1 MRLKVLAQKVEPEKK
16 KKKKKHTHKHTT
28 KVSVAPPSVR
38 ISVLF
43 SCKTVAHS
51 ALVLKYR
58 NSGIINCS
66 KGYHRKQ
73 HRRPIV
79 CSAQPV

>member
-16 KKKKKHTHKHTT
+16 KKKKTTHKHTT

-38 ISVLF
+38 ISALF

-51 ALVLKYR
+51 ALM
-58 NSGIINCS
+58 C
-66 KGYHRKQ
+66 
-73 HRRPIV
+73 
-79 CSAQPV
+79 

>member
-16 KKKKKHTHKHTT
+16 KKTTHKHTT

-38 ISVLF
+38 ISALF
-43 SCKTVAHS
+43 SCKNRCTFCPN
-51 ALVLKYR
+51 VLKYR

-73 HRRPIV
+73 HRRLIV

>member
-16 KKKKKHTHKHTT
+16 KTTHKHTT

-38 ISVLF
+38 ISALF

-51 ALVLKYR
+51 ALM
-58 NSGIINCS
+58 C
-66 KGYHRKQ
+66 
-73 HRRPIV
+73 
-79 CSAQPV
+79 